1 MRALFFLAVLSS
13 FAFSHAL
20 HLFATQEGDRVA
32 IYSYFYKNSP
42 CMQCEV
48 LISAGG
54 REILRAR
61 TDKEGLASIRIPAKN
76 FTIQIYGGAGHGAQM
91 EFSAENFAPQNSGD
105 PENSTPQNSDVS
117 ENPMPQNLNAA
128 KNSASKDSGSKARAP
143 ENIAPK
149 ASTPENKISS
159 TSEPLQ
165 NSASQSISPKESSKS
180 DIRSMAFQSQ
190 SAEAPKI
197 ALCLALIFGFFGLM
211 WLAKR
216 ARK

>member
-1 MRALFFLAVLSS
+1 MRTLFFLAVLSS

-20 HLFATQEGDRVA
+20 HLFATQEGDKVE

-42 CMQCEV
+42 CMDCEV
-48 LISAGG
+48 LISADG
-54 REILRAR
+54 REILRTR
-61 TDKEGLASIRIPAKN
+61 TDKEGLASIKIPAKN

-91 EFSAENFAPQNSGD
+91 EFSAESFTPQDSGD

-117 ENPMPQNLNAA
+117 ENPVPQNLNAA
-128 KNSASKDSGSKARAP
+128 KNSASEGSAP

-149 ASTPENKISS
+149 GSVSKDKISS

-165 NSASQSISPKESSKS
+165 NSASRSISPKESPKS

>member
-1 MRALFFLAVLSS
+1 MRALFFLAILSS

-42 CMQCEV
+42 CRECEV
-48 LISAGG
+48 LISADG
-54 REILRAR
+54 REILRTR
-61 TDKEGLASIRIPAKN
+61 TDKKGLASIKIPAKN

-91 EFSAENFAPQNSGD
+91 EFSAESFTPQDSGD
-105 PENSTPQNSDVS
+105 PENSTLQNSDVF
-117 ENPMPQNLNAA
+117 ENPMPQNSNAA
-128 KNSASKDSGSKARAP
+128 KNSASEGSAP

-149 ASTPENKISS
+149 GSVSKDKISS
-159 TSEPLQ
+159 ASEPLE
-165 NSASQSISPKESSKS
+165 NSASQSILPKESPKS

>member
-48 LISAGG
+48 LISADG
-54 REILRAR
+54 REILRTR
-61 TDKEGLASIRIPAKN
+61 TDKEGLASIKIPAKN
-76 FTIQIYGGAGHGAQM
+76 FTIKIYGGAGHGAQM
-91 EFSAENFAPQNSGD
+91 EFSAENFAPQNS
-105 PENSTPQNSDVS
+105 DVS
-117 ENPMPQNLNAA
+117 KNPVPQNLNVA
-128 KNSASKDSGSKARAP
+128 KNSVPKDSASENIASKDS
-143 ENIAPK
+143 
-149 ASTPENKISS
+149 TPEDKISS
-159 TSEPLQ
+159 ASKPLE
-165 NSASQSISPKESSKS
+165 NSASQSILPKESPKG
-180 DIRSMAFQSQ
+180 DIRSLAFQNQ

>member
-48 LISAGG
+48 LISADG
-54 REILRAR
+54 REILRTR

-91 EFSAENFAPQNSGD
+91 EFSAENFVPQNSGD
-105 PENSTPQNSDVS
+105 PENSTPQNSDIS
-117 ENPMPQNLNAA
+117 ENPVPQNLNAA
-128 KNSASKDSGSKARAP
+128 KNSASKGSAP

-159 TSEPLQ
+159 TSEPLE
-165 NSASQSISPKESSKS
+165 NSASQSISPKKS
-180 DIRSMAFQSQ
+180 PKGDIRSLAFQSQ

-197 ALCLALIFGFFGLM
+197 ALCLALIFGFFALM

>member
-42 CMQCEV
+42 CMECEV
-48 LISAGG
+48 LISADG
-54 REILRAR
+54 REILRTR

-91 EFSAENFAPQNSGD
+91 EFSAEGFTPQDSGD
-105 PENSTPQNSDVS
+105 PENSTPRNSDTS

-128 KNSASKDSGSKARAP
+128 KNFTPKDSAP
-143 ENIAPK
+143 ENITPK
-149 ASTPENKISS
+149 GSVSKDKISNA
-159 TSEPLQ
+159 SEPLE
-165 NSASQSISPKESSKS
+165 NSASQSILPKESPKS
-180 DIRSMAFQSQ
+180 DIRSLAFQSQ

>member
-1 MRALFFLAVLSS
+1 MRTLFFLAVFTS

-20 HLFATQEGDRVA
+20 HLFATQEGDRVE

-48 LISAGG
+48 LISANG
-54 REILRAR
+54 REILRTR
-61 TDKEGLASIRIPAKN
+61 TDKEGLASIKIPAKN

-91 EFSAENFAPQNSGD
+91 EFSAESFTPQNSGD
-105 PENSTPQNSDVS
+105 PENSTPQNSGVS
-117 ENPMPQNLNAA
+117 KNPVPQNLGDA
-128 KNSASKDSGSKARAP
+128 KNSAAKDSAP

-159 TSEPLQ
+159 VSEPLE
-165 NSASQSISPKESSKS
+165 NSASQSILPKESPKS

>member
-1 MRALFFLAVLSS
+1 MRALFFLTVLAS

-42 CMQCEV
+42 CMECEV
-48 LISAGG
+48 LISADG
-54 REILRAR
+54 REILRTK

-91 EFSAENFAPQNSGD
+91 EFNAEDFALQNSGD

-117 ENPMPQNLNAA
+117 ENPVPQNLNAA
-128 KNSASKDSGSKARAP
+128 KNFTPKDSAP
-143 ENIAPK
+143 ENITPK
-149 ASTPENKISS
+149 GSVSKDKISS

-165 NSASQSISPKESSKS
+165 NSASRSISPKESPKS

-197 ALCLALIFGFFGLM
+197 ALCLVLIFGFFGLM

>member
-1 MRALFFLAVLSS
+1 MRALFFLTVLSS

-42 CMQCEV
+42 CMECEV
-48 LISAGG
+48 LISADG
-54 REILRAR
+54 REILRTK
-61 TDKEGLASIRIPAKN
+61 TDKEGLASIRILAKN

-91 EFSAENFAPQNSGD
+91 EFNAEDFALQNSSD

-117 ENPMPQNLNAA
+117 ENPVPQNLNAA
-128 KNSASKDSGSKARAP
+128 KNSASEGSAP

-149 ASTPENKISS
+149 GSVSKDKISS
-159 TSEPLQ
+159 ASEPLEK
-165 NSASQSISPKESSKS
+165 SASQSILPKESPKS

>member
-1 MRALFFLAVLSS
+1 MRTLFFLMVFTS

-42 CMQCEV
+42 CMECEV
-48 LISAGG
+48 LISADG
-54 REILRAR
+54 REILRTK
-61 TDKEGLASIRIPAKN
+61 TDKEGLASIKIPAKN

-91 EFSAENFAPQNSGD
+91 EFSAEDFTLQNSGGSG
-105 PENSTPQNSDVS
+105 NSTPQNSDVS
-117 ENPMPQNLNAA
+117 ENPVPQDLNIA
-128 KNSASKDSGSKARAP
+128 KNSASEGSAP
-143 ENIAPK
+143 ENIVPK
-149 ASTPENKISS
+149 DKISNAS
-159 TSEPLQ
+159 KPLQ
-165 NSASQSISPKESSKS
+165 NSASQSISLKESPKS

-197 ALCLALIFGFFGLM
+197 ALCLVLIFGFFGLM

>member
-42 CMQCEV
+42 CMECEV
-48 LISAGG
+48 LISADG
-54 REILRAR
+54 REILRTR
-61 TDKEGLASIRIPAKN
+61 TDKEGLASIKIPAKN

-91 EFSAENFAPQNSGD
+91 EFSAEDFAPQNSGG
-105 PENSTPQNSDVS
+105 PENSTPQNS
-117 ENPMPQNLNAA
+117 EPQNLDAA
-128 KNSASKDSGSKARAP
+128 KNFASKDSAP
-143 ENIAPK
+143 ENFAPK
-149 ASTPENKISS
+149 DSTPENKISS
-159 TSEPLQ
+159 ASGPLE
-165 NSASQSISPKESSKS
+165 NSASQSISPKKSPKS

>member
-1 MRALFFLAVLSS
+1 MRALFFLTVLSS

-42 CMQCEV
+42 CMECEV
-48 LISAGG
+48 LISADG
-54 REILRAR
+54 REILRTR
-61 TDKEGLASIRIPAKN
+61 TDKEGLTSIRIPAKN

-91 EFSAENFAPQNSGD
+91 EFSAEDFTPQNSGD

-128 KNSASKDSGSKARAP
+128 KNSASKGSVP

-149 ASTPENKISS
+149 AGTPENKISS
-159 TSEPLQ
+159 VSEPLE
-165 NSASQSISPKESSKS
+165 NSASRSILPKESPKS
-180 DIRSMAFQSQ
+180 DIKSLAFQNQ

-197 ALCLALIFGFFGLM
+197 VLCLALIFGFFGLM

>member
-42 CMQCEV
+42 CMECEV
-48 LISAGG
+48 LISADG
-54 REILRAR
+54 REILRTK
-61 TDKEGLASIRIPAKN
+61 TDKEGLASIKIPAKN

-91 EFSAENFAPQNSGD
+91 EFSAEGFTPQDSGD

-117 ENPMPQNLNAA
+117 ENPMPQNSNAA
-128 KNSASKDSGSKARAP
+128 KNFASKDSAS
-143 ENIAPK
+143 ENIVPK

-159 TSEPLQ
+159 TSEPLE
-165 NSASQSISPKESSKS
+165 NSASQSILPKENSKN
-180 DIRSMAFQSQ
+180 DIQSLAFQSQ

-197 ALCLALIFGFFGLM
+197 ALCLALIFGFFALM

>member
-42 CMQCEV
+42 CIECEV
-48 LISAGG
+48 LISVDG
-54 REILRAR
+54 REILRTR
-61 TDKEGLASIRIPAKN
+61 TNKEGLASIKIPAKN

-91 EFSAENFAPQNSGD
+91 EFSAENFSPQNSGD

-117 ENPMPQNLNAA
+117 ENPVPQNLNAA
-128 KNSASKDSGSKARAP
+128 KNSASEGSAP

-149 ASTPENKISS
+149 GSVSKDKISS

-165 NSASQSISPKESSKS
+165 NSASRSISPKESPKS

-197 ALCLALIFGFFGLM
+197 ALCLVLIFGFFGLM

>member
-1 MRALFFLAVLSS
+1 MRALFFLTVLSS

-42 CMQCEV
+42 CMECEV
-48 LISAGG
+48 LISADG
-54 REILRAR
+54 REILRTR
-61 TDKEGLASIRIPAKN
+61 TDKEGLASIKIPAKN

-91 EFSAENFAPQNSGD
+91 EFSAEDFTPQDSGD
-105 PENSTPQNSDVS
+105 SGNFTPQNS
-117 ENPMPQNLNAA
+117 EPQNLDAA
-128 KNSASKDSGSKARAP
+128 KNSASKARTSK
-143 ENIAPK
+143 NIAPK
-149 ASTPENKISS
+149 GGVPENKISS
-159 TSEPLQ
+159 TSEPLE
-165 NSASQSISPKESSKS
+165 NSASRSISPKENSKN
-180 DIRSMAFQSQ
+180 DIQSMAFQSQ

-197 ALCLALIFGFFGLM
+197 ALCLALIFGFFALM

>member
-1 MRALFFLAVLSS
+1 MRTLFFLAVFTS

-20 HLFATQEGDRVA
+20 HLFATQEGDRVE

-48 LISAGG
+48 LISANG
-54 REILRAR
+54 REILRTR
-61 TDKEGLASIRIPAKN
+61 TDKEGLASIKIPAKN

-91 EFSAENFAPQNSGD
+91 EFSAEGFTPQDSGD
-105 PENSTPQNSDVS
+105 PENSTPQNSNVS
-117 ENPMPQNLNAA
+117 ENPVPQNLNAA
-128 KNSASKDSGSKARAP
+128 KNSAAKDSAP

-159 TSEPLQ
+159 VSEPLE
-165 NSASQSISPKESSKS
+165 NSASQSILPKESPKS

>member
-1 MRALFFLAVLSS
+1 MRALFFLTVLSS

-42 CMQCEV
+42 CMECEV
-48 LISAGG
+48 LISAYG
-54 REILRAR
+54 REILRTK

-91 EFSAENFAPQNSGD
+91 EFSAEDFTPQDSGD

-117 ENPMPQNLNAA
+117 KNPVPQNLNAA
-128 KNSASKDSGSKARAP
+128 KNSASKGSAP

-149 ASTPENKISS
+149 GSMPKNKISS
-159 TSEPLQ
+159 VSEPLE
-165 NSASQSISPKESSKS
+165 NSASQSISPKENSKN
-180 DIRSMAFQSQ
+180 DIQSMAFQNQ

>member
-42 CMQCEV
+42 CMECEV
-48 LISAGG
+48 LISVDG
-54 REILRAR
+54 REILRTR
-61 TDKEGLASIRIPAKN
+61 TDKEGLASIRISAKN

-91 EFSAENFAPQNSGD
+91 EFSAEGFTPQDSGD

-117 ENPMPQNLNAA
+117 KNPMPQNLNAA
-128 KNSASKDSGSKARAP
+128 KNSASKDSASK
-143 ENIAPK
+143 NIAPK
-149 ASTPENKISS
+149 DSVSEDKIPSASESLENS
-159 TSEPLQ
+159 TSK
-165 NSASQSISPKESSKS
+165 SISPKENSKN
-180 DIRSMAFQSQ
+180 DIQSLAFQSQ

-197 ALCLALIFGFFGLM
+197 ALCLALIFGFFALM

>member
-42 CMQCEV
+42 CMECEV
-48 LISAGG
+48 LISVDG
-54 REILRAR
+54 REILRTR

-91 EFSAENFAPQNSGD
+91 EFSAEDFTLQNSGGPENSMPQNS
-105 PENSTPQNSDVS
+105 NVS
-117 ENPMPQNLNAA
+117 ENPVPQNLNAA
-128 KNSASKDSGSKARAP
+128 KNSAAKDSAP

-159 TSEPLQ
+159 ASKPLE
-165 NSASQSISPKESSKS
+165 NSASQSILPKESPKGDIKS
-180 DIRSMAFQSQ
+180 LAFQSQ

>member
-1 MRALFFLAVLSS
+1 MRTLFFLAVFTS

-42 CMQCEV
+42 CMECEV
-48 LISAGG
+48 LISADG
-54 REILRAR
+54 REILRTR
-61 TDKEGLASIRIPAKN
+61 TDKEGLASIKIPAKN

-128 KNSASKDSGSKARAP
+128 KNSAPKDSAS
-143 ENIAPK
+143 ENIVPK

-159 TSEPLQ
+159 ASEPLE
-165 NSASQSISPKESSKS
+165 NSASQSISPKENSKN
-180 DIRSMAFQSQ
+180 DIQSLAFQSQ

>member
-1 MRALFFLAVLSS
+1 MRTLFFLAVFTS

-42 CMQCEV
+42 CMECEV
-48 LISAGG
+48 LISADG
-54 REILRAR
+54 REILRTR
-61 TDKEGLASIRIPAKN
+61 TDKEGLASIKIPAKN

-117 ENPMPQNLNAA
+117 ENPVPQNLNAA
-128 KNSASKDSGSKARAP
+128 KNSASEGSAS
-143 ENIAPK
+143 ENIVPK
-149 ASTPENKISS
+149 ASTPENKILS
-159 TSEPLQ
+159 TSEPLE
-165 NSASQSISPKESSKS
+165 NSASQSILPKENPKG
-180 DIRSMAFQSQ
+180 DIRSLAFQSQ

>member
-42 CMQCEV
+42 CMECEV
-48 LISAGG
+48 LISADG
-54 REILRAR
+54 REILRTR
-61 TDKEGLASIRIPAKN
+61 TDKEGLASIKIPAKN

-91 EFSAENFAPQNSGD
+91 EFSAENFAPQNS
-105 PENSTPQNSDVS
+105 DVS
-117 ENPMPQNLNAA
+117 KNPLPQNLNAA
-128 KNSASKDSGSKARAP
+128 KNSASKDSAS

-149 ASTPENKISS
+149 GSVSEDKISS
-159 TSEPLQ
+159 ASEPLE
-165 NSASQSISPKESSKS
+165 NSASQSILPKENFKN
-180 DIRSMAFQSQ
+180 DIQSLAFQSQ

-197 ALCLALIFGFFGLM
+197 ALCLALIFGFFALM

>member
-42 CMQCEV
+42 CMECEV
-48 LISAGG
+48 LISADG
-54 REILRAR
+54 REILRTR
-61 TDKEGLASIRIPAKN
+61 TDKEGLASIRMPVKN

-91 EFSAENFAPQNSGD
+91 EFSAEGFTPQDPGD
-105 PENSTPQNSDVS
+105 PENSTPRNSDVS

-128 KNSASKDSGSKARAP
+128 KNSASEGSAS

-159 TSEPLQ
+159 ASEPLE
-165 NSASQSISPKESSKS
+165 NSTSQSILPKESPKG

>member
-1 MRALFFLAVLSS
+1 MRALLLLTVLSS

-20 HLFATQEGDRVA
+20 HLFATQEGDRVE

-42 CMQCEV
+42 CMECEV
-48 LISAGG
+48 LISTDG
-54 REILRAR
+54 REILRTK

-91 EFSAENFAPQNSGD
+91 EFSAEDFTLQNSSGSG
-105 PENSTPQNSDVS
+105 NSTPQNS
-117 ENPMPQNLNAA
+117 EPQNLDAA
-128 KNSASKDSGSKARAP
+128 KNSASEGSAP

-149 ASTPENKISS
+149 GSVSKDKISNAS
-159 TSEPLQ
+159 KPLQ
-165 NSASQSISPKESSKS
+165 NSASRSILPKESPKS

-197 ALCLALIFGFFGLM
+197 ALCLALIFGFFALM

>member
-42 CMQCEV
+42 CMECEV
-48 LISAGG
+48 LISADG
-54 REILRAR
+54 REILRTR
-61 TDKEGLASIRIPAKN
+61 TDKEGLASIKIPAKN

-105 PENSTPQNSDVS
+105 PENSTPRNSDVS

-128 KNSASKDSGSKARAP
+128 KNSASEDSAS
-143 ENIAPK
+143 ENIVPK

-159 TSEPLQ
+159 TSEPLE
-165 NSASQSISPKESSKS
+165 NSASRSISPKESPKS
-180 DIRSMAFQSQ
+180 DIRSLAFQSQ

>member
-1 MRALFFLAVLSS
+1 MRALFFLTVLSS

-42 CMQCEV
+42 CMECEV
-48 LISAGG
+48 LISADG
-54 REILRAR
+54 REILRTK

-91 EFSAENFAPQNSGD
+91 EFSAEDFTPQDSGD

-128 KNSASKDSGSKARAP
+128 KNSAS
-143 ENIAPK
+143 ENIVPK

-159 TSEPLQ
+159 TSEPLE
-165 NSASQSISPKESSKS
+165 NSASQSISLKESPKS
-180 DIRSMAFQSQ
+180 DIRSLAFQSQ

>member
-42 CMQCEV
+42 CMECEV
-48 LISAGG
+48 LISADG
-54 REILRAR
+54 REILRTK

-91 EFSAENFAPQNSGD
+91 EFSAEDFTPQDSGD

-128 KNSASKDSGSKARAP
+128 KNSASEDSAS
-143 ENIAPK
+143 ENIVPK

-159 TSEPLQ
+159 TSEPLE
-165 NSASQSISPKESSKS
+165 NSASQSILPKESPKS
-180 DIRSMAFQSQ
+180 DIGSLAFQSQ

>member
-42 CMQCEV
+42 CMQCEI
-48 LISAGG
+48 LISADG
-54 REILRAR
+54 REILRTR
-61 TDKEGLASIRIPAKN
+61 TDKEGLASIRMPAKN

-105 PENSTPQNSDVS
+105 PENSTPQNYDVS

-128 KNSASKDSGSKARAP
+128 KNSASKGSAS

-149 ASTPENKISS
+149 GSVSEDKISS
-159 TSEPLQ
+159 ASEPLE
-165 NSASQSISPKESSKS
+165 NSASQSILPKESPKS
-180 DIRSMAFQSQ
+180 DIRSLAFQSQ

>member
-42 CMQCEV
+42 CMECEV

-54 REILRAR
+54 REILRTR
-61 TDKEGLASIRIPAKN
+61 TDKEGLASIRMPAKN

-91 EFSAENFAPQNSGD
+91 EFSAEGFTPQDSGD
-105 PENSTPQNSDVS
+105 PENSTPRNSDTS

-128 KNSASKDSGSKARAP
+128 KNFTPKDSAP
-143 ENIAPK
+143 ENITPK
-149 ASTPENKISS
+149 GSVSEDKISS
-159 TSEPLQ
+159 ASEPLE
-165 NSASQSISPKESSKS
+165 NSASQSILPKESPKS
-180 DIRSMAFQSQ
+180 DIRSLAFQNQ

-197 ALCLALIFGFFGLM
+197 ALCLTLIFGFFALM

>member
-1 MRALFFLAVLSS
+1 MRTLFFLAVFTS

-42 CMQCEV
+42 CMECEV
-48 LISAGG
+48 LISADG
-54 REILRAR
+54 REILRTK
-61 TDKEGLASIRIPAKN
+61 TDKEGLASIKIPAKN

-91 EFSAENFAPQNSGD
+91 EFSAEDFTPQDSGD

-128 KNSASKDSGSKARAP
+128 KNSASKGSAP

-149 ASTPENKISS
+149 GSVSKDKISNA
-159 TSEPLQ
+159 SEPLE
-165 NSASQSISPKESSKS
+165 NSASQNISPKESPKS

>member
-48 LISAGG
+48 LISADG
-54 REILRAR
+54 REILRTK

-91 EFSAENFAPQNSGD
+91 EFSAEDFTPQDSGD
-105 PENSTPQNSDVS
+105 LENSTPQNSDIS
-117 ENPMPQNLNAA
+117 ENPLPQNLNAA
-128 KNSASKDSGSKARAP
+128 KNSASEGSAS
-143 ENIAPK
+143 ENIVPK
-149 ASTPENKISS
+149 GGVPEDKISS
-159 TSEPLQ
+159 ASEPLE
-165 NSASQSISPKESSKS
+165 NSASQSILPKESPKG
-180 DIRSMAFQSQ
+180 DIRSLAFQSQ

-197 ALCLALIFGFFGLM
+197 ALCLALIFGFFALM

>member
-1 MRALFFLAVLSS
+1 MRALFFLTVLIS

-54 REILRAR
+54 REILRTR
-61 TDKEGLASIRIPAKN
+61 TDKEGLASIRMPAKN

-91 EFSAENFAPQNSGD
+91 EFSAEDFTPQDSGD

-128 KNSASKDSGSKARAP
+128 KNY
-143 ENIAPK
+143 APK
-149 ASTPENKISS
+149 GSVSEDKISS
-159 TSEPLQ
+159 TSEPLE
-165 NSASQSISPKESSKS
+165 NSASRSISPKESSKS

-197 ALCLALIFGFFGLM
+197 ALCLALIFGFFALM

>member
-1 MRALFFLAVLSS
+1 MRALLLLTVLTS

-20 HLFATQEGDRVA
+20 HLFATQEGDRVE

-42 CMQCEV
+42 CMECEV
-48 LISAGG
+48 LISADG
-54 REILRAR
+54 REILRTR
-61 TDKEGLASIRIPAKN
+61 TDKEGLASIKIPAKN

-91 EFSAENFAPQNSGD
+91 EFSAENFVPQNSGD
-105 PENSTPQNSDVS
+105 PENSTSQNSNVS
-117 ENPMPQNLNAA
+117 ENPMPQNLGDA
-128 KNSASKDSGSKARAP
+128 KNSAAKDSAS

-149 ASTPENKISS
+149 GSVSKDKISS
-159 TSEPLQ
+159 ASKPLQ
-165 NSASQSISPKESSKS
+165 NSASQSILPKESPKG
-180 DIRSMAFQSQ
+180 DIRSLAFQNQ

>member
-20 HLFATQEGDRVA
+20 HLFATQESDRVA

-42 CMQCEV
+42 CMECEV
-48 LISAGG
+48 LISADG
-54 REILRAR
+54 REILRTK
-61 TDKEGLASIRIPAKN
+61 TDKEGLASIKIPAKN

-91 EFSAENFAPQNSGD
+91 EFSAEDFTPQDSGD

-128 KNSASKDSGSKARAP
+128 KNY
-143 ENIAPK
+143 APK
-149 ASTPENKISS
+149 GSVSEDKISS
-159 TSEPLQ
+159 ASEPLE
-165 NSASQSISPKESSKS
+165 NSASQSILPKESPKG
-180 DIRSMAFQSQ
+180 DIRSLAFQNQ

>member
-1 MRALFFLAVLSS
+1 MRTLFFLMVFTS

-42 CMQCEV
+42 CMECEV
-48 LISAGG
+48 LISADG
-54 REILRAR
+54 REILRTK
-61 TDKEGLASIRIPAKN
+61 TDKEGLASIKIPAKN

-91 EFSAENFAPQNSGD
+91 EFSAEDFTLQNSGGSG
-105 PENSTPQNSDVS
+105 NSTPQNSDVS
-117 ENPMPQNLNAA
+117 ENPVPQDLNIA
-128 KNSASKDSGSKARAP
+128 KNSASEGSAP
-143 ENIAPK
+143 ENIVPK
-149 ASTPENKISS
+149 DKISNAS
-159 TSEPLQ
+159 KPLQ
-165 NSASQSISPKESSKS
+165 NSASQSISLKESPKS

-197 ALCLALIFGFFGLM
+197 ALCLVLIFGFFALM

>member
-1 MRALFFLAVLSS
+1 MRALFFLAILSS

-42 CMQCEV
+42 CMECEV
-48 LISAGG
+48 LISADG
-54 REILRAR
+54 REILRTR
-61 TDKEGLASIRIPAKN
+61 TDKEGLASIKIPAKN

-91 EFSAENFAPQNSGD
+91 EFSAENFTPQNSGD
-105 PENSTPQNSDVS
+105 PENSTPQNSNVS
-117 ENPMPQNLNAA
+117 ENPVPQNLNAA
-128 KNSASKDSGSKARAP
+128 KNSAAKDSAP

-159 TSEPLQ
+159 VSEPLE
-165 NSASQSISPKESSKS
+165 NSASQSILLKESPKS

-197 ALCLALIFGFFGLM
+197 ALCLVLIFGFFGLM

>member
-1 MRALFFLAVLSS
+1 MRTLFFLAVLSS

-42 CMQCEV
+42 CMECEV
-48 LISAGG
+48 LISADG
-54 REILRAR
+54 REILRTR
-61 TDKEGLASIRIPAKN
+61 TDKEGLASIKIPAKN

-91 EFSAENFAPQNSGD
+91 EFSAENFTPQNSGD
-105 PENSTPQNSDVS
+105 PENSTPQNSNVS
-117 ENPMPQNLNAA
+117 ENPVPQNLNAA
-128 KNSASKDSGSKARAP
+128 KNSAAKDSAP

-159 TSEPLQ
+159 VSEPLE
-165 NSASQSISPKESSKS
+165 NSASQSILLKESPKS

-190 SAEAPKI
+190 SAEASKI
-197 ALCLALIFGFFGLM
+197 ALCLVLIFGFFGLM

>member
-1 MRALFFLAVLSS
+1 MRALFLLTVLAS

-42 CMQCEV
+42 CMECEV
-48 LISAGG
+48 LISADGC
-54 REILRAR
+54 EILRTK
-61 TDKEGLASIRIPAKN
+61 TDKEGLASIKIPAKN
-76 FTIQIYGGAGHGAQM
+76 FTIQIYGGAGHGARM
-91 EFSAENFAPQNSGD
+91 EFSAENFTAQDFGDSGNSASQNSNVS
-105 PENSTPQNSDVS
+105 ENSTS
-117 ENPMPQNLNAA
+117 ED
-128 KNSASKDSGSKARAP
+128 SASKARAS

-149 ASTPENKISS
+149 DGASKDVAPQDKIPSA
-159 TSEPLQ
+159 SEPLT
-165 NSASQSISPKESSKS
+165 NSASQSISLKENPKS

-197 ALCLALIFGFFGLM
+197 ALCLALIFGFFGLT

>member
-42 CMQCEV
+42 CMECEV
-48 LISAGG
+48 LISADG
-54 REILRAR
+54 REILRTR
-61 TDKEGLASIRIPAKN
+61 TDKEGLASIKIPAKN

-91 EFSAENFAPQNSGD
+91 EFSAENFAPQNS
-105 PENSTPQNSDVS
+105 DVS
-117 ENPMPQNLNAA
+117 KNPLPQNLNAA
-128 KNSASKDSGSKARAP
+128 KNSASEDSAP

-149 ASTPENKISS
+149 GSVSKDKISNVS
-159 TSEPLQ
+159 KPLE
-165 NSASQSISPKESSKS
+165 NSASQSILPKESPKS
-180 DIRSMAFQSQ
+180 DIRSLAFQNQ

-197 ALCLALIFGFFGLM
+197 ALCLALIFGFFALM

>member
-1 MRALFFLAVLSS
+1 MRALFFLTVLAS

-42 CMQCEV
+42 CMECEV
-48 LISAGG
+48 LISADG
-54 REILRAR
+54 REILRTK

-91 EFSAENFAPQNSGD
+91 EFNAEDFALQNSGD

-117 ENPMPQNLNAA
+117 ENPVPQNLNAA
-128 KNSASKDSGSKARAP
+128 KNSASEGSAP

-149 ASTPENKISS
+149 GSVSKDKISS
-159 TSEPLQ
+159 ASEPLQ
-165 NSASQSISPKESSKS
+165 NSASQSILPKESPKG
-180 DIRSMAFQSQ
+180 DIRSLAFQSQ

-197 ALCLALIFGFFGLM
+197 ALCLALIFGFFALM